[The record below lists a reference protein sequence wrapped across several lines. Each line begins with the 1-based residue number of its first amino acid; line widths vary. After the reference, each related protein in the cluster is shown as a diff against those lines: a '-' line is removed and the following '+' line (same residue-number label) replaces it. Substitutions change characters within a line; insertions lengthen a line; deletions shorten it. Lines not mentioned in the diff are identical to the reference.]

1 MKNII
6 FEKMVVLGIV
16 VSLIGVGI
24 VSGYQTKSLE
34 SNTMLLN
41 NEVPVVMHYRYENNI
56 GDLCFPSWIE
66 SSGSCLCVWDFLDGR
81 YGLSVPQFAE
91 SISRFQSKKH

>member
-24 VSGYQTKSLE
+24 VSGYQITSLE

-41 NEVPVVMHYRYENNI
+41 NEVPVVTDYRYENNI
-56 GDLCFPSWIE
+56 GDLN
-66 SSGSCLCVWDFLDGR
+66 
-81 YGLSVPQFAE
+81 Q
-91 SISRFQSKKH
+91 